1 MHTLLRGLFVVI
13 LVALP
18 AGLAQARDRDGSVS
32 FGIVITND
40 RDGRYDHDGR
50 YGRYDRNDR
59 YDRHRRY
66 GYGHGR
72 GYGDGYGRDYGLHGC
87 HVERSFGY
95 HHGRRAEIGTTVC
108 YDRFGR
114 PVALA
119 NSSYV
124 IRYRYGY

>member
-1 MHTLLRGLFVVI
+1 MHTLLRAAFVAL

-18 AGLAQARDRDGSVS
+18 AGFAQAHDRDRGGVS
-32 FGIVITND
+32 FGIVISSD
-40 RDGRYDHDGR
+40 RDGYGDRHDRYDHDGR
-50 YGRYDRNDR
+50 Y
-59 YDRHRRY
+59 DRHRHY
-66 GYGHGR
+66 GRRAYGHQR
-72 GYGDGYGRDYGLHGC
+72 HKHGLHGC

-95 HHGRRAEIGTTVC
+95 HRGRRAEIGTTVC

-124 IRYRYGY
+124 IRYHHWH

>member
-1 MHTLLRGLFVVI
+1 MQVLLRVISVVM

-18 AGLAQARDRDGSVS
+18 AGFAEAHDRGGGGVS
-32 FGIVITND
+32 FGIIITND
-40 RDGRYDHDGR
+40 RDGRNDHDGR
-50 YGRYDRNDR
+50 YDRYDRYDHYDHGGRYDRR
-59 YDRHRRY
+59 GRY
-66 GYGHGR
+66 GQHYGSN
-72 GYGDGYGRDYGLHGC
+72 YGLRGC
-87 HVERSFGY
+87 HVERSLGY

-124 IRYRYGY
+124 IGYRYGR

>member
-1 MHTLLRGLFVVI
+1 MQALLRVISVVV

-18 AGLAQARDRDGSVS
+18 VGFAQAHDRDGGGVS

-40 RDGRYDHDGR
+40 RDGRDGH
-50 YGRYDRNDR
+50 YGRYDRYDR
-59 YDRHRRY
+59 YDGYDRR
-66 GYGHGR
+66 GRFGHH
-72 GYGDGYGRDYGLHGC
+72 YGRKYGLRGC

-108 YDRFGR
+108 YDHFGR

>member
-1 MHTLLRGLFVVI
+1 MHTLLRVIFVVI
-13 LVALP
+13 LAALP
-18 AGLAQARDRDGSVS
+18 AGFAQAHDRGGGGVS

-50 YGRYDRNDR
+50 YDRDGRHDRDGRYDRR
-59 YDRHRRY
+59 G
-66 GYGHGR
+66 GYGHH
-72 GYGDGYGRDYGLHGC
+72 YGRNYGLRGC

-95 HHGRRAEIGTTVC
+95 YHGRRAEIGTTVC

-119 NSSYV
+119 NSSHV